1 MNKLYAHLGGLMQE
15 KKRVDER
22 QTYVRRG
29 ETHNKEQKL
38 IIMID

>member
-29 ETHNKEQKL
+29 ENP
-38 IIMID
+38 

>member
-15 KKRVDER
+15 KK
-22 QTYVRRG
+22 TSRG
-29 ETHNKEQKL
+29 KELMSDAEKNHNKEQKL